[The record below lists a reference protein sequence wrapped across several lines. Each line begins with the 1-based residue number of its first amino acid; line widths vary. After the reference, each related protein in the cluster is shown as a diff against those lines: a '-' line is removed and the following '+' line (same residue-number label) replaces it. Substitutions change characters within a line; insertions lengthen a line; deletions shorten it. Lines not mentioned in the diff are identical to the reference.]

1 MTELVIVE
9 GDAVDTVSA
18 MIERVKT
25 QALAR
30 KAPPTRRRRARPDK
44 RRKRK
49 AVQQARRR
57 QRR

>member
-1 MTELVIVE
+1 MGAETVIVE
-9 GDAVDTVSA
+9 GEAVDEVSA

-30 KAPPTRRRRARPDK
+30 KAPPARRRARPDK